1 MLLFLDIILT
11 YIAKLLFIIT
21 ADAWYHVNML
31 TFQMLWH
38 IFRVTDN
45 PITHSVMACVVF
57 SLHLIVSYLDNT
69 HYSILTH
76 SGVKKAL
83 QIGY

>member
-1 MLLFLDIILT
+1 MLLFLDIIHT

-21 ADAWYHVNML
+21 ADHVNML

-45 PITHSVMACVVF
+45 PITNSVIACVVF
-57 SLHLIVSYLDNT
+57 S
-69 HYSILTH
+69 
-76 SGVKKAL
+76 
-83 QIGY
+83 

>member
-1 MLLFLDIILT
+1 MLLFLDIIHT

-45 PITHSVMACVVF
+45 PITHSVIACVVF
-57 SLHLIVSYLDNT
+57 S
-69 HYSILTH
+69 
-76 SGVKKAL
+76 
-83 QIGY
+83 